1 MNEDVDKIVNDLK
14 ARGVFDEFRK
24 ECLSSVDT
32 RPAFAGLRHKID
44 ITCES
49 FLKDQI
55 WNPNANKNQLR
66 DGLRQKLNSEG
77 LGNTIGHLVDQV
89 VELKASTYMLSRI
102 DKHVQDYLG
111 IKIEEPLLRVEDNI
125 LVWPESEKIEVKK
138 EENDGNEKWSKE
150 NWNEVN
156 NTTTTENKP
165 NPSLSP
171 STVSSHSL
179 SPPTPEPITDGGSE
193 DSFPPAPSPTS
204 LISGENSKSSQHYFD
219 ESTSKSPENKTKN
232 DIWNQLSKEGKQS
245 ADEPK
250 PEPLDW
256 GTTTSPPPERPF
268 AHLGSFSADLT
279 KPTGTNEALP
289 PTIKSEPKSPE
300 LLPSSSSSVPLLSNK
315 SKEESRE
322 DNSEIEESKGKSDPI
337 VSDMLSDVS
346 SAHTSDLS
354 DFDDAMS
361 ISSVEEAEDMKQEM
375 NDVEGKVVQSE
386 VKIDTEIKIKR
397 ENISASQ
404 VNEEIETIKV
414 EDSGTIIKDQKLN
427 EDETTEHV
435 KHQMEDQVV
444 NKVAD
449 KVIDENKNRTRIET
463 KKRKEPEKEPD
474 PWGDEMVQVKPKFE
488 IIKSTPEAPVFDI
501 RARGKEAICL
511 TPVKVLETPS
521 TTKTPIS
528 TKELKS
534 TTIKSEKI
542 SDSNGD
548 EFVIPKIKREPK
560 SRDQSPPSAST
571 RTDPL
576 PPPPSTSSS
585 LITPNSFSSRTNE
598 ESRSKRNSRDSIKKK
613 SDLSSSQRYDE
624 ADLYKPRPSIPGSRR
639 HRSSK

>member
-279 KPTGTNEALP
+279 KPT
-289 PTIKSEPKSPE
+289 
-300 LLPSSSSSVPLLSNK
+300 
-315 SKEESRE
+315 
-322 DNSEIEESKGKSDPI
+322 
-337 VSDMLSDVS
+337 
-346 SAHTSDLS
+346 
-354 DFDDAMS
+354 
-361 ISSVEEAEDMKQEM
+361 
-375 NDVEGKVVQSE
+375 
-386 VKIDTEIKIKR
+386 
-397 ENISASQ
+397 ASQ